1 MKKSISLLLIA
12 LASLMLIAA
21 GCTSTSDTTPETPV
35 AQAESWSGIWSTTWT
50 SADQA
55 TPVPG
60 DDITFT
66 QTGSSVTGTYVN
78 PEYDFEGSVTGTV
91 EGNTLTG
98 TWSESGLPETSGTLE
113 FVLSDDGNTFTGT
126 WKSANDESGATYSWN
141 GVRK

>member
-1 MKKSISLLLIA
+1 M
-12 LASLMLIAA
+12 AA
-21 GCTSTSDTTPETPV
+21 GCTSTSDTPPATPT

-50 SADQA
+50 SADHA

-78 PEYDFEGSVTGTV
+78 PEHDFTGSITGTV

-98 TWSESGLPETSGTLE
+98 TWSESGLPETSGTFE

-126 WKSANDESGATYSWN
+126 WKSANDESDATYSWN
-141 GVRK
+141 GVRT